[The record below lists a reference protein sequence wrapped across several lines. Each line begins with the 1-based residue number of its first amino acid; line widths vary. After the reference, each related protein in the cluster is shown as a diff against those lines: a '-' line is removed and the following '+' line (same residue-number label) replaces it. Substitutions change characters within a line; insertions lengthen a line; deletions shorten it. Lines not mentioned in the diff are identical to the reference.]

1 MAGGAALAAFAE
13 ADASGV
19 LDVVAVHAHV
29 GGMIHSRG
37 ALLHAV
43 GSLLDF
49 VEELEARRGKSLEIL
64 DFGGSLA
71 TPAVHHLGALDL
83 RLNRTFQRDLPEP
96 QPQHCLSIEEYV
108 TTIRST
114 VEQRYRL
121 RNRPLP
127 RIFLEPGRSMTS
139 DTTLL
144 VASVIST
151 KQTPEECFLI
161 LDAGINLAESVRSE
175 YHHLLPVK
183 GWREKR
189 SCTYTVVG
197 PICTPGD
204 TLSYAWRSRELVEG
218 DLVAIMDAGAYFV
231 PFSTS
236 FSYPRPAI
244 VMLEGSEAHL
254 ARRAETFEDIIA
266 RDVFPGC

>member
-1 MAGGAALAAFAE
+1 
-13 ADASGV
+13 
-19 LDVVAVHAHV
+19 
-29 GGMIHSRG
+29 MIHSRG

-127 RIFLEPGRSMTS
+127 RIFLEPGRSFDREARAGLAARFPAAM
-139 DTTLL
+139 DEVVRE
-144 VASVIST
+144 VAARRV
-151 KQTPEECFLI
+151 QWL
-161 LDAGINLAESVRSE
+161 VRS
-175 YHHLLPVK
+175 
-183 GWREKR
+183 GWFIPE
-189 SCTYTVVG
+189 TT
-197 PICTPGD
+197 
-204 TLSYAWRSRELVEG
+204 WRFWNH
-218 DLVAIMDAGAYFV
+218 VAGGWPM
-231 PFSTS
+231 
-236 FSYPRPAI
+236 
-244 VMLEGSEAHL
+244 
-254 ARRAETFEDIIA
+254 
-266 RDVFPGC
+266 